1 LKTDSKIVVS
11 VFVFAFITSALAL
24 MSLLTSK
31 YIALNIL
38 PSPLEANAKA
48 LRHKSSHY
56 FPSHMSPSASQHNIG
71 PSFSQP
77 NIAYHANCI
86 NYNPST
92 RTITVSCSSARLTD
106 IDNQIHDSNILSK
119 QSPAGTW

>member
-1 LKTDSKIVVS
+1 MNV
-11 VFVFAFITSALAL
+11 L
-24 MSLLTSK
+24 MSK

-38 PSPLEANAKA
+38 PSHIDAVKA

-56 FPSHMSPSASQHNIG
+56 FSSYMSLSASQRNIG

-77 NIAYHANCI
+77 SITYYANCI

-106 IDNQIHDSNILSK
+106 IDHRIHDSNILAK
-119 QSPAGTW
+119 QSPAGIWLPNANIVIAKEATFHIGPTDTKW

>member
-1 LKTDSKIVVS
+1 
-11 VFVFAFITSALAL
+11 

-38 PSPLEANAKA
+38 PSPIEANAKA

-92 RTITVSCSSARLTD
+92 RIITVSCSPPGHVKEAAKSE
-106 IDNQIHDSNILSK
+106 IDKIKKGLK
-119 QSPAGTW
+119 L